1 MEGFFPARLN
11 ICSDLFPQHC
21 PAFQP
26 EPRIRGSS
34 HLLSIEWILVCGSSA
49 RKIHRRTF
57 LSSSPPFQDFGFLLG
72 FSDSI
77 PSQDF
82 WALCGKS
89 WQGHLSWV
97 CEHRGLNAKCHGWQT
112 SLGISPISCRFVN
125 TQKIS
130 AKIRDGWSEYRFDSF
145 IQGWYHQYMFC
156 NVIACIHMFFNNSP
170 ERGSMAKI
178 MGIYLGGK
186 WREDGGK
193 KWCRLLAASA
203 NKSRVGTLSHYR
215 HFIRY
220 RLQAKIDLRHF
231 ISGEY
236 AGLLYQHDQRSIFL
250 VLVNEDKQVLW
261 HRSGDTRD

>member
-1 MEGFFPARLN
+1 MRTKQICGQILTLEILYQLFGNAHQLLFFCGKFHGTFFPARLN

-21 PAFQP
+21 SAFQP

-57 LSSSPPFQDFGFLLG
+57 LSSSPPFQGFGFLLG

-82 WALCGKS
+82 WALSGKS

-130 AKIRDGWSEYRFDSF
+130 AKIRDGWSEYRIVHFKPFYSRM
-145 IQGWYHQYMFC
+145 I
-156 NVIACIHMFFNNSP
+156 S
-170 ERGSMAKI
+170 S
-178 MGIYLGGK
+178 IY
-186 WREDGGK
+186 
-193 KWCRLLAASA
+193 
-203 NKSRVGTLSHYR
+203 
-215 HFIRY
+215 
-220 RLQAKIDLRHF
+220 
-231 ISGEY
+231 
-236 AGLLYQHDQRSIFL
+236 
-250 VLVNEDKQVLW
+250 VL
-261 HRSGDTRD
+261 